1 MIAIPAIDV
10 RGGACVQLVGGSFE
24 HERIRLPDPLDAA
37 RRWSDTGFSRLH
49 VVDLDAAAG
58 VGANDDIINS
68 IVSGRDRAVSVGG
81 GVRTSERV
89 AQLLAAGAESVVV
102 GTRAL
107 EDPDWLDAIA
117 DRHRERIVV
126 ALDVRDRSVVID
138 AWTRRVETPLEELT
152 SRLDALPLAG
162 LLVTAVHREG
172 LLAGPD
178 VALVKDVVRMTRHPV
193 IASGGITTLDD
204 LRALEQRGAAACVI
218 GMALY
223 SGTLDAS
230 AVAAEFNT

>member
-1 MIAIPAIDV
+1 MIAIPAIDL
-10 RGGACVQLVGGSFE
+10 REGACVQLVGGSFE
-24 HERIRLPDPLDAA
+24 QERIRFPDPLAAA
-37 RRWSDTGFSRLH
+37 RRWREAGFSRLH

-58 VGANDDIINS
+58 VGVNDDVINS
-68 IVSGRDRAVSVGG
+68 IVCSRCARVSVGG
-81 GVRTSERV
+81 GIRTSERL
-89 AQLLAAGAESVVV
+89 AQLFAAGADSVVV

-107 EDPDWLDAIA
+107 EGPDWLDAVA
-117 DRHRERIVV
+117 NEHCERIIV
-126 ALDVRDRSVVID
+126 ALDVRERSVVID
-138 AWTRRVETPLEELT
+138 AWTRRVETPLEQLAC
-152 SRLDALPLAG
+152 RLDALPLAG

-178 VALVKDVVRMTRHPV
+178 VALIDDVVRMTRHPV

-223 SGTLDAS
+223 SGALDAS
-230 AVAAEFNT
+230 TVAAEFNT